1 VAQLLRLFRKNKV
14 YIVLSDFVVKEPKVK
29 DMWVYDSLPDAR
41 RYTTFLAAAL
51 RSICREKRY
60 AKKPSSRGAKYFVWI
75 IPIGMHGRLKTDR
88 SDSPELIV

>member
-1 VAQLLRLFRKNKV
+1 MLVHAN
-14 YIVLSDFVVKEPKVK
+14 S
-29 DMWVYDSLPDAR
+29 PDAR

-75 IPIGMHGRLKTDR
+75 IPIGMHGRFKTDR